1 MNAIYQRLKELDP
14 GVFEDLCFQIIA
26 ARHPLAHVTHVNG
39 AGGDKGVDI
48 FQGELGAQ
56 PTIWQCKFFVNGIRS
71 AQKNQIKKSLRVALH
86 HFQPKR
92 WILCVPVDLDIN
104 VHAWLQ
110 QLKREYISRVEVGMF
125 QASEIVGE
133 LAYRRPIRNSFFPNA
148 ILDPLELRSLLAKTG
163 EYSDRELEKLT
174 LENVQQYVQRL
185 QDRDAR
191 FDYQVTFFPR
201 DNGRTNFPPG
211 IMASI
216 TDGDKRIDIF
226 ARDVEALQL
235 DPPKIQFKT
244 QGEAT
249 RQLRHAVETG
259 TPADIQVSG
268 FRSTFDFIAPV
279 PAESQRLIFE
289 PSPHAHAPIQLS
301 VIFGAGESAVRYD
314 CLKFRRSR
322 VGTKEVELS
331 TVDASLPFSLS
342 MVVRPGTAPP
352 EITFHFK
359 ERFRGKDIRPV
370 RQFAAAI
377 FELKKTGLIEVRDFQ
392 RGALVFTATT
402 NPNQYPELNDRFK
415 VLLDEICEIA
425 NRFHVRLPV
434 PAVVDEHSVESVPFF
449 LKLARKGEVQVELS
463 NISVTLAKSTQDK
476 DMFVAAL
483 GSEKSFKF
491 DLVEFV
497 APDRIFDTDI
507 QIGPCSI
514 VAQRALIKNPEEVLQ
529 RYLSAKD
536 GEGFVVQFETLA
548 PARIILGS
556 GQFGGGRIP
565 PSTPP

>member
-14 GVFEDLCFQIIA
+14 RVFEDLCFQIIA

-71 AQKNQIKKSLRVALH
+71 AQKNKIRKSLRVALH

-92 WILCVPVDLDIN
+92 WILCVPVNLDIN
-104 VHAWLQ
+104 AHAWLQ
-110 QLKREYISRVEVGMF
+110 QLKREYISRVEVGIF
-125 QASEIVGE
+125 QASEIVAE

-201 DNGRTNFPPG
+201 DDGRRDFPPG

-216 TDGDKRIDIF
+216 THGDKRIDIF
-226 ARDVEALQL
+226 PRDVEALQL

-249 RQLRHAVETG
+249 RQLQHAVETG

-268 FRSTFDFIAPV
+268 FRSTFDFIGPV
-279 PAESQRLIFE
+279 PAQSGRLMIE
-289 PSPHAHAPIQLS
+289 PSPNAHAPIQLG
-301 VIFGAGESAVRYD
+301 VIFGAGDSAVQYD
-314 CLKFRRSR
+314 CLEFRRTR
-322 VGTKEVELS
+322 MGTKEVELS
-331 TVDASLPFSLS
+331 TVDASLPFSIS
-342 MVVRPGTAPP
+342 MVLRLGTESPGV
-352 EITFHFK
+352 TFHFE
-359 ERFRGKDIRPV
+359 ERFEGRDIRPE
-370 RQFAAAI
+370 RQFAATI
-377 FELKKTGLIEVRDFQ
+377 LELKKTGFIEVRDFQ
-392 RGALVFTATT
+392 RGARIFTATT
-402 NPNQYPELNDRFK
+402 DPKQYPKLNERFK

-425 NRFHVRLPV
+425 TRFHMRLPV
-434 PAVVDEHSVESVPFF
+434 PAVIDEHSVESVPFF
-449 LKLARKGEVQVELS
+449 LELVRKGQTQVDLS
-463 NISVTLAKSTQDK
+463 NISVTLSKSTQHK
-476 DMFVAAL
+476 DMFIAAL

-497 APDRIFDTDI
+497 PPDRIFDAAI

-514 VAQRALIKNPEEVLQ
+514 LAQRALIKNPEDVLQ
-529 RYLSAKD
+529 RYLSA
-536 GEGFVVQFETLA
+536 GEGEGVVVQFETLS
-548 PARIILGS
+548 PARIIIGT
-556 GQFGGGRIP
+556 GQFGEGKI
-565 PSTPP
+565 TPPPPP